1 MQENTDRETQSG
13 AAPPEME
20 AHRNAIGEMLQ
31 KLSEKGIDLEKV
43 AESAG
48 ISTTDVDALS
58 HDDLLSLTTYIGK
71 SHPEVLQSV
80 SARYPAAQQL
90 IAMLS
95 GGSLGGMLGGIFGR
109 QEPEDPEHKT

>member
-1 MQENTDRETQSG
+1 MQENTDQGTGSS
-13 AAPPEME
+13 AAPHEME

-31 KLSEKGIDLEKV
+31 KLSEKGIDVEKV

-48 ISTTDVDALS
+48 ASGADVDALS

-71 SHPEVLQSV
+71 NHPEVLKSV
-80 SARYPAAQQL
+80 SEKYPAVQQL
-90 IAMLS
+90 MAMLS

-109 QEPEDPEHKT
+109 QEPEGS